1 MDELEAIKRRK
12 LEELQRQS
20 LQQNMQEQAQI
31 QQQVDQLEAVV
42 KQIFTK
48 DALARYGNV
57 KTAHPEKAIQ
67 LLIVIGQLLQSG
79 KVQQITDDQLKEIL
93 KQMASNTNIKIQRR

>member
-1 MDELEAIKRRK
+1 MDELEAFKRRK
-12 LEELQRQS
+12 IEELQRQS

>member
-42 KQIFTK
+42 KQVFTK

>member
-12 LEELQRQS
+12 IEELQRQS